1 MISPLGPLRVF
12 EAAGRLGNTRIT
24 ASARR
29 ASTLVSMRTSA
40 IIARPNRAQPSSGVT
55 PVARRTH
62 AHRRY
67 TPWSPETETMARLT
81 DYSVLTFDC
90 YGTLIDWEGGI
101 WDALQPLIMQG
112 GGSAVTRKAGL
123 LAFARFENQHERAA
137 PELRYPELLA
147 RVHRS
152 IAEGFGIATSDAL
165 DEAFGASVP
174 LWPAF
179 PDTADALRIL
189 KQHYKLVILSNVHRD
204 GFAASNRKLGVE
216 FDAIYTAEDI
226 GSYKPAN
233 ANFEYLL
240 AHLKSDLGMDK
251 ADILHTAQSLHHD
264 HTPAKRFGLAN
275 VWIDR
280 QRLSEGGSWGAT
292 EKVEAVPATDFV
304 FFSME
309 EMAGAVL
316 AEAG

>member
-1 MISPLGPLRVF
+1 
-12 EAAGRLGNTRIT
+12 
-24 ASARR
+24 
-29 ASTLVSMRTSA
+29 
-40 IIARPNRAQPSSGVT
+40 
-55 PVARRTH
+55 
-62 AHRRY
+62 
-67 TPWSPETETMARLT
+67 MARLT
-81 DYSVLTFDC
+81 DYRVLTFDC

-101 WDALQPLIMQG
+101 WDALQPLIMR
-112 GGSAVTRKAGL
+112 GGSDVTREAAL
-123 LAFARFENQHERAA
+123 LAFAKFEARHEHAN
-137 PELRYPELLA
+137 PGLRYPELLA

-152 IAEGFGIATSDAL
+152 IAESFGIGTSDAL

-179 PDTADALRIL
+179 PDTADALRAL
-189 KQHYKLVILSNVHRD
+189 KRHYRLVILSNVHRD

-226 GSYKPAN
+226 GTYKPDD

-240 AHLKSDLGMDK
+240 AHLESDLGMDG
-251 ADILHTAQSLHHD
+251 ADVLHTAQSLRHD
-264 HTPAKRFGLAN
+264 HVPAKRFGLAN
-275 VWIDR
+275 AWIDR

-292 EKVEAVPATDFV
+292 EEVEAMPATDFV

-309 EMAGAVL
+309 EMAEAVR